1 MRKYKVKRVIRRS
14 TSMYGIS
21 ENEVQMFLK
30 QEYELHVHSSN
41 VESARYFPSVKELVI
56 TFKQGKTREY
66 TYLNVGPSMV
76 ENFIAAPSKGEW
88 VSKTLVRTKWPFR
101 KG

>member
-1 MRKYKVKRVIRRS
+1 MKSYKIKRVLRRS

-21 ENEVQMFLK
+21 ESEVQLFLK
-30 QEYELHVHSSN
+30 KEYELHVHSSN
-41 VESARYFPSVKELVI
+41 VESAQYFSSLKVLKI

-66 TYLNVGPSMV
+66 HYLNVGPSIV
-76 ENFIAAPSKGEW
+76 ENFIAAPSKGSY
-88 VSKTLVRTKWPFR
+88 VQKTFVQTKWPFR